1 MIGKSR
7 HSIQGRILRALLV
20 LLTAV
25 FCLSGLSL
33 YTIYDAQRAFRV
45 AHQEINK
52 SREHIFDLR
61 LSVERA
67 VTALENL
74 GVVRTDDTKNLE
86 TLRRTKS
93 SFDMQIS
100 DLRNE
105 NPALAEDLAKLG
117 KLFDELERSS
127 RDPSARGQATAEI
140 RRAIAD
146 LQTGITVGHE
156 NALINGMKN
165 LIFLI
170 IAMAIGVL
178 VIPTGVFWLITQK
191 INRDLNTFVRSLT
204 NFTNENDQTS
214 EALRSASQELSTSA
228 GQQSAAVQQTVSS
241 ITEIRSMLGE
251 TENHIREVQMLTA
264 TMNEK
269 TQDGSQIMNRMD
281 SSMQAI
287 EQANS
292 QLVSFEEII
301 QSIRGKT
308 RVINDIVFKTQLL
321 SFNASIEAARAGQYG
336 RGFAV
341 VAEEVGKLAQL
352 SGDASKE
359 IDLLLGTS
367 QDRVVRIVESVRERV
382 SDGKD
387 VSDEALKRFTE
398 IARQIS
404 TVSDKIN
411 QVGVAAV
418 EQAGG
423 VEQTARAMDQMNET
437 AHKNKIS
444 SEQIFHVSDRV
455 RDMSSKVREVTEGVR
470 RFVRED
476 SSDSSSRP
484 TANGTPRETGFS
496 AAPAPRVPPPKRTLS
511 SSSNAI
517 DDEAVLKI
525 VSRLSQKQNVS
536 PMRKPSQAP
545 SIQDISADDP
555 SFRKTNGK

>member
-67 VTALENL
+67 VTALDNL
-74 GVVRTDDTKNLE
+74 GLVKTDDTKHLE

-93 SFDMQIS
+93 SFDMQIA
-100 DLRNE
+100 DLRTE
-105 NPALAEDLAKLG
+105 NPALAEDIAKLG
-117 KLFDELERSS
+117 KLFEDLERGS
-127 RDPSARGQATAEI
+127 RDAATRGQVTADV

-146 LQTGITVGHE
+146 LQNSISVGHE

-178 VIPTGVFWLITQK
+178 VIPTGVFWLITQR
-191 INRDLNTFVRSLT
+191 INRDLNTFVRSLA
-204 NFTNENDQTS
+204 NFTTENDQTS

-269 TQDGSQIMNRMD
+269 TQDGSKIMNRMD
-281 SSMQAI
+281 SSMHAI

-444 SEQIFHVSDRV
+444 SEQIFQVSDRV
-455 RDMSSKVREVTEGVR
+455 RDMSSKIREVTEGVR

-476 SSDSSSRP
+476 GSDSSSRP
-484 TANGTPRETGFS
+484 TKNGSMRETGFS
-496 AAPAPRVPPPKRTLS
+496 AAPAPRVSPPKRVS
-511 SSSNAI
+511 SASSTSI

-536 PMRKPSQAP
+536 PMRKPTQASSLP
-545 SIQDISADDP
+545 DISADDP

>member
-52 SREHIFDLR
+52 SRERIFDLR

-74 GVVRTDDTKNLE
+74 GLVKTDDTKHLE

-93 SFDMQIS
+93 SFDMQIA
-100 DLRNE
+100 DLRTE
-105 NPALAEDLAKLG
+105 NPALAEDIAKLG
-117 KLFDELERSS
+117 KLFEDLERGS
-127 RDPSARGQATAEI
+127 RDAATRGQVTADV

-146 LQTGITVGHE
+146 LQNSISVGHE

-178 VIPTGVFWLITQK
+178 VIPTGVFWLITQR
-191 INRDLNTFVRSLT
+191 INRDLNTFVRSLA
-204 NFTNENDQTS
+204 NFTTENDQTS

-269 TQDGSQIMNRMD
+269 TQDGSKIMNRMD
-281 SSMQAI
+281 SSMHAI

-382 SDGKD
+382 SDGKE
-387 VSDEALKRFTE
+387 VSD
-398 IARQIS
+398 
-404 TVSDKIN
+404 
-411 QVGVAAV
+411 
-418 EQAGG
+418 
-423 VEQTARAMDQMNET
+423 
-437 AHKNKIS
+437 
-444 SEQIFHVSDRV
+444 
-455 RDMSSKVREVTEGVR
+455 
-470 RFVRED
+470 
-476 SSDSSSRP
+476 
-484 TANGTPRETGFS
+484 
-496 AAPAPRVPPPKRTLS
+496 
-511 SSSNAI
+511 
-517 DDEAVLKI
+517 
-525 VSRLSQKQNVS
+525 
-536 PMRKPSQAP
+536 
-545 SIQDISADDP
+545 
-555 SFRKTNGK
+555 

>member
-1 MIGKSR
+1 MISNSR

-67 VTALENL
+67 VSALDGL
-74 GVVRTDDTKNLE
+74 GVVKTDDMKHLE
-86 TLRRTKS
+86 TLRRTKAA
-93 SFDMQIS
+93 FDMQIT
-100 DLRNE
+100 DLRTE
-105 NPALAEDLAKLG
+105 NPVLAEDVSKLG
-117 KLFDELERSS
+117 KMFDELEKVGRDEGS
-127 RDPSARGQATAEI
+127 RVQLTNEI
-140 RRAIAD
+140 RRAIID
-146 LQTGITVGHE
+146 LQNSITVTHE
-156 NALINGMKN
+156 GALINGMKT

-170 IAMAIGVL
+170 IAMAVGVL
-178 VIPTGVFWLITQK
+178 VIPTAVFWVITQR
-191 INRDLNTFVRSLT
+191 INRDLNIFVRSLSD
-204 NFTNENDQTS
+204 FSGENDKTS
-214 EALRSASQELSTSA
+214 EALRSASQELSASA
-228 GQQSAAVQQTVSS
+228 GEQSAAVQETVSS

-269 TQDGSQIMNRMD
+269 TQDGSKIMNRMD
-281 SSMQAI
+281 SSMHAI

-367 QDRVVRIVESVRERV
+367 QDRVVKIVESVRARV

-387 VSDEALKRFTE
+387 VSEEALKRFTE

-437 AHKNKIS
+437 AHKNKLS
-444 SEQIFHVSDRV
+444 SEQIFQVSDRV
-455 RDMSSKVREVTEGVR
+455 RDMSTKVREVTEGVR
-470 RFVRED
+470 RFIRED
-476 SSDSSSRP
+476 SSETRSSRSGFIP
-484 TANGTPRETGFS
+484 SGHHET
-496 AAPAPRVPPPKRTLS
+496 KRTPPS
-511 SSSNAI
+511 SSSTDI

-525 VSRLSQKQNVS
+525 VSRLTQKPNVS
-536 PMRKPSQAP
+536 PMRKPSKATALH
-545 SIQDISADDP
+545 DISADDP